1 MWNIELPSAQ
11 VLGRPSGHGF
21 SPCTLCGSEP
31 SAQVGLE
38 PSSHLPELYWA
49 FSTDKYY
56 TVFLQ
61 PLAPIG
67 NSGFLGMDGSLPSA
81 QVLGNP
87 SGQGGWP
94 FWGFWGSE
102 PSSQVGLVPSSHLG
116 AFWRLRP
123 TRQPSR
129 IREARMLTGFLL
141 LLTSH
146 QLLAAFYIRVTSSTV
161 NFVLILLLTGPK
173 LFRIELTNSLP

>member
-11 VLGRPSGHGF
+11 VFGRPSGQGF

-56 TVFLQ
+56 PVFLQ

-67 NSGFLGMDGSLPSA
+67 NSGALGLAGSLPSA
-81 QVLGNP
+81 QVLGCP

-94 FWGFWGSE
+94 LIFWGSE

-123 TRQPSR
+123 TRQTRR
-129 IREARMLTGFLL
+129 IREALMLNDFLL
-141 LLTSH
+141 SLTFH
-146 QLLAAFYIRVTSSTV
+146 QLLAAFYIRITSSTM
-161 NFVLILLLTGPK
+161 NFVLMTTYWTEI
-173 LFRIELTNSLP
+173 I